1 MSGTD
6 ENRTR
11 VVDER
16 LTLGNGFSTADRRFL
31 VEALAPLAPHL
42 LSWPPE
48 QAEVVVTVKD
58 RDGDEQKVTL
68 EARLPQ
74 VPVLVASAHHRD
86 LDRALVEAR
95 KELIRQIDDAK
106 DKREPHKGRAHRP
119 TG

>member
-1 MSGTD
+1 
-6 ENRTR
+6 
-11 VVDER
+11 
-16 LTLGNGFSTADRRFL
+16 
-31 VEALAPLAPHL
+31 
-42 LSWPPE
+42 
-48 QAEVVVTVKD
+48 
-58 RDGDEQKVTL
+58 
-68 EARLPQ
+68 LPQ